1 MNPIYEMFNGQYIQ
15 QQAQQRH
22 ITQISNIQ
30 KSALKLKDFLNSLA
44 YIALEYHKD
53 ASMEFCA
60 ILFEHMNKTSN

>member
-1 MNPIYEMFNGQYIQ
+1 MNPIYEMFNEQYIQ

-30 KSALKLKDFLNSLA
+30 KSAFKLKDFLNSLA
-44 YIALEYHKD
+44 YIAPEYQND

-60 ILFEHMNKTSN
+60 ILFEHMNKNSN